1 MGGQR
6 LYVLLAIVALASG
19 FQVLGGERAALGSRA
34 GAEQGGGIFRIS
46 LNSISG
52 IDYMDPALASSP
64 PGWALLDTTCARLLA
79 YPDKPPPEG
88 FRLQPEV
95 ATGFPAVSRDGRT
108 YTFRLRSGFRFSDGT
123 PVRASAFARAINRA
137 LAPEMNS
144 PGVQYV
150 RDIVGAGRVLTGKSV
165 TATGVVARG
174 NTLVIRLTRPAPDF
188 PHRTASTFFCAVPP
202 ELPVDPE
209 GRGAFA
215 AAGPYY
221 VTEYRRGDRV
231 VLRQNPYYGGRR
243 PHHVAGFDVDLRAAS
258 PQEVLQRVDRDEAD
272 WGHTLAAIYSIRLS
286 VSVSSRSTGSIAR
299 GCSSGVVSRC
309 GCSRST
315 RRARCSEQP
324 ESAQGGQ
331 LRSRPAG
338 ARRQFAVSPPSDQ
351 YLPSILPGFK
361 NEVVY
366 RSRARTCSARGRSH
380 AATFATGRPSSTSTA
395 PRSRWR

>member
-34 GAEQGGGIFRIS
+34 GAEQEGGIFRIS
-46 LNSISG
+46 LNSFSG

-150 RDIVGAGRVLTGKSV
+150 RDIVGAGRVLAGKSV

-174 NTLVIRLTRPAPDF
+174 NTLVVRLDAACAGLPAPDGLDVLLCRAPGTARSTPKDAAPSRQQAPTTSPSTGEASGSCF
-188 PHRTASTFFCAVPP
+188 DGTRTTEAGDRITSRASTSTSVPHRPRRCCSASIETRP
-202 ELPVDPE
+202 
-209 GRGAFA
+209 
-215 AAGPYY
+215 
-221 VTEYRRGDRV
+221 T
-231 VLRQNPYYGGRR
+231 GGT
-243 PHHVAGFDVDLRAAS
+243 PS
-258 PQEVLQRVDRDEAD
+258 P
-272 WGHTLAAIYSIRLS
+272 GSTSIRLS
-286 VSVSSRSTGSIAR
+286 VSRREVRDQSLAAVPQAWTHAADAR
-299 GCSSGVVSRC
+299 VQLGAASVPQ
-309 GCSRST
+309 
-315 RRARCSEQP
+315 QP

-331 LRSRPAG
+331 LRPRPAG
-338 ARRQFAVSPPSDQ
+338 ARRQFARESPQ
-351 YLPSILPGFK
+351 
-361 NEVVY
+361 
-366 RSRARTCSARGRSH
+366 
-380 AATFATGRPSSTSTA
+380 RPVPPLHPA
-395 PRSRWR
+395 GIQG